1 MENKVTNCA
10 LCDKQLKENQDKFC
24 SHRCRDTHLG
34 ERGAVASYERYLKKF
49 KPLTLKEELRKSIP
63 GYLKSGKGKTF
74 KLKKPVVYKKK
85 VDTENYKEKRN
96 VSNEGRSDTTD
107 HEMWILFWDY
117 EMPRM
122 MKRHFNPKA
131 RLPPLPKDSFEL
143 ETYKICEEKFYTDT
157 FYPYL
162 PSLEERAKMGQH

>member
-1 MENKVTNCA
+1 MINTNCA
-10 LCDKQLKENQDKFC
+10 LCDKKLKKNQDKFC
-24 SHRCRDTHLG
+24 SHKCRNIHLG
-34 ERGAVASYERYLKKF
+34 ERGAVASYEKHLKKF

-63 GYLKSGKGKTF
+63 SYLKPGKGKTF

-96 VSNEGRSDTTD
+96 VSNEGRSDTTE

-117 EMPRM
+117 ESPNLLR
-122 MKRHFNPKA
+122 RQFNPKA
-131 RLPPLPKDSFEL
+131 KKSVPKDPFEL
-143 ETYKICEEKFYTDT
+143 TTYKICEVKFYTDT